1 MRNSIRRSGREILVL
16 LGDRA
21 LDGDRADEPVD
32 GAREL
37 GEQRVAGGIGDAA
50 AVLGDQRVDDRAA
63 RGKPAQCPVLVGA
76 HQPAVLGDVGGEN
89 RRQTTLDMPRH
100 QDDFA
105 AARGAMDSD
114 RPELATDL
122 PLPDSPPAAAGAG
135 ETAPRHAPG
144 CEIARRR
151 RARAPE
157 IRKRT
162 ARQDN
167 LATHDQTFPIAA
179 GAVYSLRATN
189 AKDTAM
195 TEFAYDHVHL
205 RSPDPEETAR
215 YYQRMFGAEII
226 KSVQSD
232 GRERVDMKLGGV
244 MMFIAKV
251 EPDQRLAAK
260 PGGSYVGLDHL
271 GLRVRISMPSVTN

>member
-1 MRNSIRRSGREILVL
+1 V
-16 LGDRA
+16 
-21 LDGDRADEPVD
+21 
-32 GAREL
+32 
-37 GEQRVAGGIGDAA
+37 
-50 AVLGDQRVDDRAA
+50 
-63 RGKPAQCPVLVGA
+63 
-76 HQPAVLGDVGGEN
+76 
-89 RRQTTLDMPRH
+89 
-100 QDDFA
+100 
-105 AARGAMDSD
+105 DSD
-114 RPELATDL
+114 RPEVATDF
-122 PLPDSPPAAAGAG
+122 PLPDSPSAAARAG
-135 ETAPRHAPG
+135 ETAPHYAPGPG
-144 CEIARRR
+144 CEIAPPGRERV
-151 RARAPE
+151 PG

-179 GAVYSLRATN
+179 GAVYSLGATN

-232 GRERVDMKLGGV
+232 GRERVDMRLGGV

-251 EPDQRLAAK
+251 EPEQTLAATS
-260 PGGSYVGLDHL
+260 GGSYVGLDHL
-271 GLRVRISMPSVTN
+271 GLRVCNIDAVCDELKAKGAEFTVEPKTIRPGIRIAFVRGPQDVLIEILDRDVA